1 MDKRFK
7 LHIKWSNLTK
17 TEGIAELSDNGQP
30 LLKTECIEDARLLQ
44 TILNELHEEN
54 QEFRKRT
61 KELIAVSLDYPTIN
75 LDLIA
80 EAIKSLR
87 ELIE

>member
-1 MDKRFK
+1 MTEKRFK
-7 LHIKWSNLTK
+7 LHIKWVNPNL

-54 QEFRKRT
+54 ERLRK
-61 KELIAVSLDYPTIN
+61 EN
-75 LDLIA
+75 
-80 EAIKSLR
+80 R
-87 ELIE
+87 ELERFRYSVFQKMEELQE

>member
-54 QEFRKRT
+54 QELKQLI
-61 KELIAVSLDYPTIN
+61 KKMGELGGFNKHMIKTICEGLD
-75 LDLIA
+75 D
-80 EAIKSLR
+80 
-87 ELIE
+87 